1 MSYTRENKTCQGKLV
16 VCAGLYSGYIAPHL
30 GSPDIPIQVVNT
42 ALRYC
47 NFFIVHCWDYRRF
60 VVQHA
65 EVSVQEEFE
74 FTSKKIKENFSNYSS
89 WHYRSKLLPKVHP
102 YSAEDSERIEETALL
117 KGIRMVSYSE
127 TTYNLNEK
135 KNPLN
140 ILKNYYRIFMKY
152 F

>member
-1 MSYTRENKTCQGKLV
+1 MPPTLVPLISSYKL
-16 VCAGLYSGYIAPHL
+16 L
-30 GSPDIPIQVVNT
+30 T
-42 ALRYC
+42 ALRFR

-117 KGIRMVSYSE
+117 KGI
-127 TTYNLNEK
+127 L
-135 KNPLN
+135 
-140 ILKNYYRIFMKY
+140 IIFGIY
-152 F
+152 TRCQ